1 MELVADLHVH
11 SRFSRATSGDLDLEH
26 LWLSAQRKGIGLV
39 GTGDFT
45 HPGWFAELEQKL
57 RPAEPGLYEL
67 RPELCAALEGEL
79 PASCRAPVRFLL
91 TVEVSC
97 IYKRDGK
104 VRKVHNVICLPG
116 LDAAGELC
124 RLLGRIG
131 NLQSDGRPI
140 LGLDS
145 RDLLELALA
154 ASPRAVLIPAH
165 IWTPWFSALGSRSGF
180 DSIEQCYRDLAG
192 HVFCVETGLSSD
204 PPMNWRLASLDRY
217 ALCSSSD
224 AHSPGKLGREATLL
238 DCELAYDAIFAAL
251 RDRRRGQL
259 RGTLEFFPEEGKY
272 HLDGHRA
279 CGVRLTPAQT
289 LAYGGRCPSCG
300 KPVTVGVLSR
310 VDELADRPDGSKP
323 EGAAGFVSLVGLGEV
338 LGEVLGVGAD
348 TLTAHRALAMLLQ
361 KLGPELS
368 ILRGVPEEELRAIG
382 GAALA
387 EAVARMRR
395 GEVRIEGGYDG
406 EFGRVHLLDQKERA
420 ELAGQ
425 GSLFALGE
433 GLRAGTPRRKVA
445 QRAAPVRAA
454 EPEPEL
460 PLLSR
465 RLLAP
470 RIDPLAGLTDEQR
483 RAATHQGSPLCIVAG
498 PGTGKTRTL
507 TCRIAH
513 SIAGGL
519 DPARVLAVT
528 FTQKA
533 AGELRERLRGLLGAA
548 RAGAVRGGE
557 ERSGEVRVSTFHA
570 LGLCILSGWREAR
583 GLAPLRVIDET
594 ERLSA
599 LRGLLFGADE
609 REVLQV
615 SRALGRG
622 EGHDELGERYRAKLR
637 AAGAVDLDGLVAEAV
652 RLLGAEPDLL
662 AAWRERCAMVC
673 VDEYQDVNC
682 AQYELVRLLCPPGA
696 DLCVIGDP
704 DQAIYAFRGA
714 QSGYFLRFLDDYPG
728 AARYHLE
735 RSHRSAAVVLEAA
748 QRLIAHDPDRLP
760 RRTFSE
766 LPGPSRLGL
775 CRLPTA
781 AAEAELVVAQVEKL
795 VGGTSLHALDSGRAD
810 GHTGGLGFADIG
822 VLFRTRVQAEALLAA
837 FDRSG
842 IPCCCSATRDPA
854 APLQPIVALLELEGP
869 PRERELLEAVAGLP
883 PRAGLTE
890 LARRLCPGEKS
901 LAAAEQAIEQIAP
914 LLFDAGP
921 GASAWG
927 PRLLGLL
934 ASSSEA
940 DALPARVEAISLLTL
955 HASKGLEFDT
965 VFIVG
970 CEEGLVPHL
979 SPATDLAEERRLLY
993 VGMTRAR
1000 RQLVLCWAEHRGRRE
1015 GAPPRKPSRFL
1026 EEIGADFL
1034 ESLREAAPRPRRRQL
1049 SLL

>member
-79 PASCRAPVRFLL
+79 PPSCRARGSGVRFLL

-97 IYKRDGK
+97 IYKRDDK
-104 VRKVHNVICLPG
+104 VRKVHNLIGLPG
-116 LDAAGELC
+116 LEAAAELC

-145 RDLLELALA
+145 RDLLELALE

-165 IWTPWFSALGSRSGF
+165 IWTPWFSVLGSRSGF

-192 HVFCVETGLSSD
+192 QIFCVETGLSSD

-238 DCELAYDAIFAAL
+238 DCELSYDAIFAAL
-251 RDRRRGQL
+251 RDRRGV

-272 HLDGHRA
+272 HLDGHRT

-289 LAYGGRCPSCG
+289 LAYSGRCPSCG

-310 VDELADRPDGSKP
+310 VEELADRPEGSKP

-348 TLTAHRALAMLLQ
+348 TQTVQRAVATLLQ
-361 KLGPELS
+361 KLGPELG
-368 ILRGVPEEELRAIG
+368 ILRSAPGEELRALG
-382 GAALA
+382 GPALA

-406 EFGRVHLLDQKERA
+406 EFGRVHLLDEKERA

-433 GLRAGTPRRKVA
+433 GLRLGTPRRSV
-445 QRAAPVRAA
+445 RLRPAPTPEREL
-454 EPEPEL
+454 EPDL
-460 PLLSR
+460 PLFSR

-470 RIDPLAGLTDEQR
+470 RVDPLAGLTDEQR
-483 RAATHQGSPLCIVAG
+483 RAATHRGSPLCIVAG

-507 TCRIAH
+507 ICRIAQR
-513 SIAGGL
+513 IDEGL

-533 AGELRERLRGLLGAA
+533 AGELRERLLGLLGA
-548 RAGAVRGGE
+548 RGG
-557 ERSGEVRVSTFHA
+557 SVRVSTFHA
-570 LGLCILSGWREAR
+570 LGLCILSGWREGR
-583 GLAPLRVIDET
+583 GLSPLRVIDEV
-594 ERLSA
+594 ERLAA
-599 LRGLLFGADE
+599 LRGLLSGADE

-615 SRALGRG
+615 SRALGRDEVEG
-622 EGHDELGERYRAKLR
+622 ELRDRYLTTLRER
-637 AAGAVDLDGLVAEAV
+637 GAVDLDGLVAEAV
-652 RLLGAEPDLL
+652 RLLGGEPDLL

-673 VDEYQDVNC
+673 VDEYQDVNH
-682 AQYELVRLLCPPGA
+682 AQYELVRLLCPADA

-714 QSGYFLRFLDDYPG
+714 ESGYFLRFLEDYPG
-728 AARYHLE
+728 AARYCLE

-748 QRLIAHDPDRLP
+748 QRLIAHDTDRLP
-760 RRTFSE
+760 SQTFSE
-766 LPGPSRLGL
+766 LPGPRRLGL
-775 CRLPTA
+775 CRVATS
-781 AAEAELVVAQVEKL
+781 AAEAELVVAQIEKL
-795 VGGTSLHALDSGRAD
+795 VGGTSLHSLDTGRAD
-810 GHTGGLGFADIG
+810 GHAGGLGFADIG
-822 VLFRTRVQAEALLAA
+822 VLFRTRAQAEALLAA

-842 IPCCCSATRDPA
+842 LPCCCSATRDPA

-883 PRAGLTE
+883 PRAGLAE
-890 LARRLCPGEKS
+890 LARRLCPDEKS
-901 LAAAEQAIEQIAP
+901 LAAAEQAIERIAP
-914 LLFDAGP
+914 LLFDAGL

-934 ASSSEA
+934 ASSREA
-940 DALPARVEAISLLTL
+940 DALARIEAVSLLTL

-979 SPATDLAEERRLLY
+979 TSASDLAEERRLLY

-1000 RQLVLCWAEHRGRRE
+1000 RQLVLCWAEHRGRD
-1015 GAPPRKPSRFL
+1015 GAPPRKPSRFF
-1026 EEIGADFL
+1026 EEIGADYL